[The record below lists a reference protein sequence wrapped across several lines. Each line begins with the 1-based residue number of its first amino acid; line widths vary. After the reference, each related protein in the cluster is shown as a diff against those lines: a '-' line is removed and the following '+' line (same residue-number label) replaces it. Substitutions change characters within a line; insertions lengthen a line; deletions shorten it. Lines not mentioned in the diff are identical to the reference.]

1 MNNADTAFVLLCAA
15 LVLFMTPGLAFFYG
29 GLGRRKNVVNNILAS
44 LFMIGLEIVL
54 WICVGFSLSFGS
66 DHAGI
71 IGGFDYLMMQGV
83 SADAAGPYAATI
95 PFLAYALFQMMFS
108 VITPALITGSVAGRM
123 RFKALFVFILPWP
136 QTMWAMG

>member
-54 WICVGFSLSFGS
+54 
-66 DHAGI
+66 
-71 IGGFDYLMMQGV
+71 
-83 SADAAGPYAATI
+83 
-95 PFLAYALFQMMFS
+95 
-108 VITPALITGSVAGRM
+108 
-123 RFKALFVFILPWP
+123 
-136 QTMWAMG
+136 